1 MPRKIRQ
8 LVRDLRRAGF
18 EALPQRGKGSHS
30 VWKHATYPDI
40 PVVTLA
46 GHLGDDAK
54 PYQERDVQN
63 VLAQV
68 KGRERDNEYER

>member
-30 VWKHATYPDI
+30 MWKHPAYPDI

-46 GHLGDDAK
+46 VQLGDDAK
-54 PYQERDVQN
+54 PYQERDVQHG
-63 VLAQV
+63 LAQV
-68 KGRERDNEYER
+68 KGRERDNDGE

>member
-1 MPRKIRQ
+1 M
-8 LVRDLRRAGF
+8 
-18 EALPQRGKGSHS
+18 
-30 VWKHATYPDI
+30 WKHASYPDI

-46 GHLGDDAK
+46 GHQGDDAK

>member
-30 VWKHATYPDI
+30 MWKHPAYPDI
-40 PVVTLA
+40 PLVTLA
-46 GHLGDDAK
+46 GQLGDDAQ
-54 PYQERDVQN
+54 PYQERGVQH

-68 KGRERDNEYER
+68 KGRERDNDGK